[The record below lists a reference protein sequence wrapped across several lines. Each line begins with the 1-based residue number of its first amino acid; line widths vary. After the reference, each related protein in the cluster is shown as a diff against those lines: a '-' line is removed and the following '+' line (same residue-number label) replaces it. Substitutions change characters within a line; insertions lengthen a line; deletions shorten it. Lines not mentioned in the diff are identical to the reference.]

1 MNQPPKSRYVIYM
14 RALLSFIVSTTSVGS
29 SLLAGVAAAAE
40 PFNWSP
46 QVDDPIHTPAELV
59 ESMHSA
65 FGYNHC
71 RAVNAKGVIFQG
83 EFTPDSHAKEITKA
97 PHLQGP
103 SSSVTV
109 RFSDFSG
116 VPTIPDNDPMANPR
130 GLAIRFELPGGAST
144 DLVAHSFNGFPV
156 SNTDDLRE
164 LMLAIAASGPC
175 AATPTALDR
184 FLEFHPTA
192 RAFLAAQKT
201 PASFATI
208 SYYGVGSFKFI
219 NAKGEGHYVRYQV
232 VSDAGEQLLRDEE
245 REKQSANYLMDE
257 IKTRVAAAP
266 IGFAL
271 YAQVAEHGDR
281 INDPSIAWPH
291 NRKRVLLGRLE
302 IKKLTANT
310 AEEDRRLVFDPS
322 NVPTGIETADMLSSF
337 YSKAFRLSAEE
348 ERDVAPVA
356 RN

>member
-1 MNQPPKSRYVIYM
+1 M
-14 RALLSFIVSTTSVGS
+14 RVLLSFIVSTTLFG
-29 SLLAGVAAAAE
+29 LLFLARVAPAAE

-71 RAVNAKGVIFQG
+71 RAVYAKGVILQG
-83 EFTPDSHAKEITKA
+83 EFTPDSHAKGITKA

-103 SSSVTV
+103 SSKVTV

-130 GLAIRFELPGGAST
+130 GMAIRFELPGGAST

-156 SNTDDLRE
+156 SNTDDLRD

-184 FLEFHPTA
+184 FLELHPAA
-192 RAFLAAQKT
+192 RAFIAAQKT

-219 NAKGEGHYVRYQV
+219 NAKGEGHYVRYQLV
-232 VSDAGEQLLRDEE
+232 PEAGEQLLTDEE
-245 REKQSANYLMDE
+245 REKQSANYLMEE
-257 IKTRVAAAP
+257 IKARVAAAP

-271 YAQVAEHGDR
+271 YAQVAEQGDR
-281 INDPSIAWPH
+281 INDPSIAWPD

-302 IKKLTANT
+302 IKRLTANT
-310 AEEDRRLVFDPS
+310 ADEDRRLVFNPS
-322 NVPTGIETADMLSSF
+322 NVPTGIETTDMISSF

-348 ERDVAPVA
+348 VRDVVPVA
-356 RN
+356 RK

>member
-1 MNQPPKSRYVIYM
+1 M
-14 RALLSFIVSTTSVGS
+14 RALLSFIVSTALLGL

-40 PFNWSP
+40 PFTWNP
-46 QVDDPIHTPAELV
+46 QVDDPVHTPAEVV

-71 RAVNAKGVIFQG
+71 RAVYAKGVIFQG
-83 EFTPDSHAKEITKA
+83 EFTPDRQAKEITKA
-97 PHLQGP
+97 THLQGP
-103 SSSVTV
+103 GSKITV

-116 VPTIPDNDPMANPR
+116 VPSIPDNDPMANPR
-130 GLAIRFELPGGAST
+130 GMAIRFELPGGEST

-164 LMLAIAASGPC
+164 LMLALAASGPC

-219 NAKGEGHYVRYQV
+219 NAKGEGHYVRYQLV
-232 VSDAGEQLLRDEE
+232 PEAGEQLLTDKEK
-245 REKQSANYLMDE
+245 EKQSANYLMDE
-257 IKTRVAAAP
+257 IKARVAAAP
-266 IGFAL
+266 IAFTL
-271 YAQVAEHGDR
+271 HAQIAERSDR
-281 INDPSIAWPH
+281 INDPSIAWPD
-291 NRKRVLLGRLE
+291 NRKQVLLGRLE
-302 IKKLTANT
+302 IKRLTANT
-310 AEEDRRLVFDPS
+310 AEEDRRLVFNPS
-322 NVPTGIETADMLSSF
+322 NVPTGIETADKLSSF
-337 YSKAFRLSAEE
+337 YSKAFRLSAEDA
-348 ERDVAPVA
+348 RDVAPVA